1 MKVGHNGRTV
11 TFNEENH
18 IYRLDD
24 GTRLMS
30 GTAFVHKFFPEFDAK
45 KVSFFYARKHG
56 LDQQQV
62 LAMWREKGER
72 ASNFGSNVHTCAE
85 YEIRP
90 ERGSIKP
97 MNQAEAKAF
106 KRVRLAIKHMGKFLE
121 FIEPEMIVFSPA
133 LGVAGTIDLL
143 ARHKETGEIYIIDW
157 KTNEAIDQENKYG
170 TRGLEPIS
178 DLFDCNF
185 AHYSLQVSL
194 YQYILIKE
202 NYFPDAPGYK
212 RALIHVNQN
221 IFEWINA
228 PYLRPEIEKM
238 AKVA

>member
-1 MKVGHNGRTV
+1 MKVEHNGRTV
-11 TFNEENH
+11 TFEEARH

-24 GTRLMS
+24 GTKLTS
-30 GTAFVHKFFPEFDAK
+30 GTTFVHKFFPKFDAK

-72 ASNFGSNVHTCAE
+72 ARMFGTNVHACAE

-90 ERGSIKP
+90 DRGTIKP
-97 MNQAEAKAF
+97 MNEDEALAF
-106 KRVRLAIKHMGKFLE
+106 KRVRLAVKYMGKFLE
-121 FIEPEMIVFSPA
+121 FIEPEMIVFSPG
-133 LGVAGTIDLL
+133 LGVAGTIDLI
-143 ARHKETGEIYIIDW
+143 ARHKETGEIYILDW
-157 KTNEAIDQENKYG
+157 KTNESIDRENKYG

-178 DLFDCNF
+178 DLFDCSF
-185 AHYSLQVSL
+185 AQYSLQVSL

-202 NYFPDAPGYK
+202 NYFPDASGYK

-221 IFEWINA
+221 IFKWIDA
-228 PYLRPEIEKM
+228 PYLKPEIEKM
-238 AKVA
+238 AKAA